1 MGENGLSVADALALQ
16 NKNGTTAGD
25 GFLGGGQGAFI
36 RYKKKGEQILTTLLF
51 QNLII
56 LFLS

>member
-25 GFLGGGQGAFI
+25 GFLGGGQGAW
-36 RYKKKGEQILTTLLF
+36 QMPATL
-51 QNLII
+51 
-56 LFLS
+56 